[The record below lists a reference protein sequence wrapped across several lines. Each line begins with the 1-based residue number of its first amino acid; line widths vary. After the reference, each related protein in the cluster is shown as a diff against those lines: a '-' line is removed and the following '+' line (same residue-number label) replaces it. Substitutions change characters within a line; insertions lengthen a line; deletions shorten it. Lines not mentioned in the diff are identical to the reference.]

1 MSDKNRDNEEEYQF
15 PEAEYVEH
23 AEESVAHDDA
33 TSIDYDDASTVS
45 AKNNS
50 LMSKLKNKRIILG
63 VVGAV
68 VVLILFNAMH
78 KSDVKPV
85 AVEKAPAPVV
95 QQQPDTKL
103 VGQLNKLKKI
113 QADSE
118 SSTTLLKD
126 EVDDLKSSLT
136 EANQSQV
143 EMAQKI
149 SELSAQLKT
158 LNEAVIANKP
168 KPKKTVMHKKTAV
181 VKKITYA
188 LQSVVPGR
196 AWVKSSEGLFLTLSV
211 GKALPQYGV
220 VENINADQGVVT
232 TSSGK
237 TIVYGADD
245 S

>member
-1 MSDKNRDNEEEYQF
+1 MNDKNRDNEEEYQF

-23 AEESVAHDDA
+23 TEEPVDHED
-33 TSIDYDDASTVS
+33 TVS
-45 AKNNS
+45 ESYNAAPTS
-50 LMSKLKNKRIILG
+50 SFVDKLKNKRVIIT
-63 VVGAV
+63 VVGVV
-68 VVLILFNAMH
+68 VVLVAFNLMH
-78 KSDVKPV
+78 KSDVKKVV
-85 AVEKAPAPVV
+85 AEKAPAPVV
-95 QQQPDTKL
+95 QQQPDLQL
-103 VGQLNKLKKI
+103 VGQLDTLKKN

-118 SSTTLLKD
+118 SSTTQLKD
-126 EVDDLKSSLT
+126 EVSDLKSSLS

-149 SELSAQLKT
+149 SELSAQLKS

-168 KPKKTVMHKKTAV
+168 KPKKVVAVKKV
-181 VKKITYA
+181 VPVKKITYT

-196 AWVKSSEGLFLTLSV
+196 AWIKSSEGEFMTVST
-211 GKALPQYGV
+211 GKKLPQYGV
-220 VENINADQGVVT
+220 VESINADQGIVI